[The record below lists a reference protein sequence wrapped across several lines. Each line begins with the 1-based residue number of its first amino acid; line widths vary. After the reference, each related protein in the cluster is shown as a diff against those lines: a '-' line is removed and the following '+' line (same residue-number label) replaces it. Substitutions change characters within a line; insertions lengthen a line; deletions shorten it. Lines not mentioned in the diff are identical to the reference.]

1 MWVVDSDGSAFDNI
15 YVYNLANKSHS
26 NTYTNV
32 RQPSRERKK
41 FEGIWSDGTNVWL
54 AGGSGRMRKNLYGY
68 TLSNISV
75 SNIKPPLDFKP
86 ANYLFNYGNELPTSI
101 WSDGATMWVADYED
115 DKIYAYSYALSNIA
129 HTLATNAR
137 STTEDFNTLSDAGN
151 EDPRGLWSD
160 GTTMWVAD
168 GADGKIYAY
177 DMVTKARVPAQDFN
191 TLSGAGNGNPHGI
204 WSDGS
209 TMWVVDHTDNKIYAY
224 KK

>member
-1 MWVVDSDGSAFDNI
+1 
-15 YVYNLANKSHS
+15 
-26 NTYTNV
+26 
-32 RQPSRERKK
+32 
-41 FEGIWSDGTNVWL
+41 
-54 AGGSGRMRKNLYGY
+54 MR
-68 TLSNISV
+68 
-75 SNIKPPLDFKP
+75 
-86 ANYLFNYGNELPTSI
+86 
-101 WSDGATMWVADYED
+101 D

-137 STTEDFNTLSDAGN
+137 STTEDFDTLIAAEN
-151 EDPRGLWSD
+151 RDPSGLWSD

-177 DMVTKARVPAQDFN
+177 KMSDKSRDPDKDFN
-191 TLSGAGNGNPHGI
+191 TLSGAGNGNPYGI